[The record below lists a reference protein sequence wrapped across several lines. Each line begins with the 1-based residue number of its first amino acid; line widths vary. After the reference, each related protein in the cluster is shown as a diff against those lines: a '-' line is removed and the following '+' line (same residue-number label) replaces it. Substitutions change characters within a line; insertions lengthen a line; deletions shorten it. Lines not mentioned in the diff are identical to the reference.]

1 MKKTFIPVIKTK
13 KSAELP
19 ITKQCFKEGIF
30 NTSMIPL
37 FEFLAPSSDKISL
50 SFIEAIGNNKCM
62 VQVVQEKTKFH
73 EKYSLSD
80 ELKQLSTV
88 TKTLPLAMPVLNIT
102 ESHLIYKDIL
112 YEEILKYKNEKR
124 NIVLRFHNLSVINS
138 FSDVVSL
145 LNTSDWVLIDIGFDR
160 INPLFKTVFSKLT
173 IKFLNLSNTGIICE
187 ELDPLIFN
195 NSYSTNG
202 FNQSI
207 VEMSVIKEFL
217 YNNDFLAVGNYC
229 GVRNRVSVDAKQTKA
244 YGILLLPDFEK
255 FDYYSVRSKTC
266 APGGNHNEVK
276 ELIKQ
281 NMPSLLNYFTSAPT
295 SREMLTTLLAS
306 NKIGNFST
314 YIKITLMNY
323 LERINHLLNAK
334 NK

>member
-50 SFIEAIGNNKCM
+50 SFIETIGNNKCM

-73 EKYSLSD
+73 EEYTLSD

-88 TKTLPLAMPVLNIT
+88 TKILPFAMPVLNIT

-124 NIVLRFHNLSVINS
+124 NVVLRFHNLSVINS

-173 IKFLNLSNTGIICE
+173 TKFQNLSNTAIICE

-195 NSYSTNG
+195 NNYNTNG

-207 VEMSVIKEFL
+207 VEMGIMKEFL
-217 YNNDFLAVGNYC
+217 FNNTFSAVGNYC

-255 FDYYSVRSKTC
+255 YDYYSIRSHTC
-266 APGGNHNEVK
+266 APGGNHGEVK
-276 ELIKQ
+276 ESIKQ
-281 NMPSLLNYFTSAPT
+281 NLSILSSYFTYTPKSKEMLHDLLN
-295 SREMLTTLLAS
+295 S
-306 NKIGNFST
+306 NKTGNFST
-314 YIKITLMNY
+314 YIRITIMNY
-323 LERINHLLNAK
+323 IERIYHFLRARQ
-334 NK
+334 